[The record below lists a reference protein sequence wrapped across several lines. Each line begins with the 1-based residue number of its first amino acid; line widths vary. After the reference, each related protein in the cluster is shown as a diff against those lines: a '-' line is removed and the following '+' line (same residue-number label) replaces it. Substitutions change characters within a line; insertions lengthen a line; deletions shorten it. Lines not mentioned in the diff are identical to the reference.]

1 LESILI
7 IYIVRSPCPM
17 LNALANHNILP
28 RSGKGITKELAVN
41 TLSRAINLDSK
52 IGSVFAAVALTAN
65 PDHTA
70 HFFDL
75 DQVTK
80 HGLIEHDVSLS
91 RNDATLGDNSGF
103 DQYAWDGVLQTYGD
117 NKETNFAL
125 VSKARYDRFLA
136 CKKAH
141 EAAEKDF
148 AYGIKEFIL
157 SYGESALFLSTLGDP
172 ENGKIPIEYLKVLF
186 GKSNAYN
193 GLH

>member
-1 LESILI
+1 
-7 IYIVRSPCPM
+7 M
-17 LNALANHNILP
+17 LNALANHGILP
-28 RSGKGITKELAVN
+28 RNGKGITKELAVN
-41 TLSRAINLDSK
+41 TLSHAINLDSK
-52 IGSVFAAVALTAN
+52 IGTVFAAFAVTAN

-91 RNDATLGDNSGF
+91 RNDEALGDNTTF
-103 DQYAWDGVLQTYGD
+103 DPYAWDKVLQTYGD
-117 NKETNFAL
+117 KKETDFAL

-186 GKSNAYN
+186 GKSKAYN
-193 GLH
+193 ALR